1 MKIKFDFVTNSSS
14 TSFIVG
20 NLNKEINNNSVTLN
34 IEVNLE
40 NFIDRTIKNL
50 DELNCFWEDWF
61 CDEFE
66 SVRDQYKECKN
77 IIKRGGVINI
87 LRFSSESEDPLEV
100 FIYEHGFKNVELPDN
115 IIIIEGEY

>member
-40 NFIDRTIKNL
+40 NFIDRTVNDYYGDKL
-50 DELNCFWEDWF
+50 HSL
-61 CDEFE
+61 
-66 SVRDQYKECKN
+66 
-77 IIKRGGVINI
+77 
-87 LRFSSESEDPLEV
+87 
-100 FIYEHGFKNVELPDN
+100 
-115 IIIIEGEY
+115 